1 MCLLLGDFLR
11 ETLALGGERHITVAR
26 ELKLAER
33 FLAVERIRFG
43 DRLDVEISADES
55 AAAEQLPPLLLQP
68 IVENAV
74 THGIAHMLERGT
86 IRIAAT
92 RTPDR
97 LAIVVENPCDP
108 DRPARHGHRRRPGE
122 RPGAAEGACTVRRQA
137 VTTTERD
144 GRWQVELSFPAAP
157 RLRRGGGCSQ
167 RRHRRQTQPQR
178 NRSAGGC
185 RHGARMTTAIPF
197 A

>member
-43 DRLDVEISADES
+43 DRLDVEIAADE
-55 AAAEQLPPLLLQP
+55 AAASELLPPLLLQP

-92 RTPDR
+92 RTAAR
-97 LAIVVENPCDP
+97 LSIVVENPCDP
-108 DRPARHGHRRRPGE
+108 DRRRGTGTGVGLANVRARLAAVHGGE
-122 RPGAAEGACTVRRQA
+122 AA
-137 VTTTERD
+137 VTTLERD
-144 GRWQVELSFPAAP
+144 GRWLVELSFPGSPPAAAAAAAETP
-157 RLRRGGGCSQ
+157 R
-167 RRHRRQTQPQR
+167 P
-178 NRSAGGC
+178 AA
-185 RHGARMTTAIPF
+185 ARTEQA
-197 A
+197 